1 MIVLFG
7 LVAFAAEPSVEAP
20 EVARFDVPATGV
32 SRIRLPPAVAG
43 VAPSLLG
50 STLSLRNGA
59 GDVVPFAVL
68 TTDRVSFDT
77 ERLDV
82 VQFDDHHWRV
92 GPSVRLVQSLRF
104 PDVGGWHP
112 GRLSLDG
119 IGSFIFPTGTING
132 QELTAETVPVPPG
145 RGPWVVRSDSHLAE
159 VIGESFPNEYVEAD
173 CATLEAEAPALTES
187 GYARYALDLGG
198 PRQVRSLRVLSDADV
213 FDRNVQLF
221 VPGDGREYYGETR
234 PIRRLTFG
242 GATYDATRIEDLAF
256 ATDALLV
263 DVQTAAGQTLPITGF
278 EVCSVG
284 AELVVRDPGAGPF
297 TAYFGVSVGNG
308 SQDLTFGGPDLV
320 RLATTRV
327 TEVTVEANPVYV
339 PLETREGLDG
349 PGAILPMVKWKWER
363 PIVGSGWLR
372 IPLDRDVLARA
383 QTDLSDLRIVDGDD
397 RQIPLVVR
405 RTGRETLWETA
416 GFTREEQGRSSL
428 IRIPLGQSDA
438 PVATL
443 TLTTS
448 RDVFSRRITVLRDRG
463 TMTEPLRVVDWRGD
477 GAGTS
482 VAVAVDAIVGRELL
496 VRIDNGDNAPLPVD
510 SVTVSFPEWELR
522 ANVPEGA
529 RLVYGS
535 RVAGQ
540 AEYDLGLL
548 SQDLV
553 VRKLAVGALGEAKA
567 IGGPALVAGERF
579 VVLAVVGALA
589 LGLLVMVGRL
599 LATARQP
606 LEA

>member
-1 MIVLFG
+1 MIAFIG

-20 EVARFDVPATGV
+20 EVARFDVPAAGV

-43 VAPSLLG
+43 AAPSQLG
-50 STLSLRNGA
+50 STLSLRNRA

-68 TTDRVSFDT
+68 TTDRMAFNT

-92 GPSVRLVQSLRF
+92 GPSLRVIQSLRF

-112 GRLSLDG
+112 GRLSIDG
-119 IGSFIFPTGTING
+119 IGSFVFPVGTING
-132 QELTAETVPVPPG
+132 QELTTDTVPVPAG
-145 RGPWVVRSDSHLAE
+145 RGPWVVRSDAHIYE
-159 VIGESFPNEYVEAD
+159 VIGESFPDEYVEPD
-173 CATLEAEAPALTES
+173 CATLDPGAPVLTEA
-187 GYARYALDLGG
+187 GYARYALDFGG
-198 PRQVRSLRVLSDADV
+198 PRLVRSLRVLSDADV
-213 FDRNVQLF
+213 FDRNVQVF
-221 VPGDGREYYGETR
+221 IPGEGREYYGESK

-242 GATYDATRIEDLAF
+242 GATYDATRIEDLALG
-256 ATDALLV
+256 ADALLV
-263 DVQTAAGQTLPITGF
+263 DIQSAAGQILPVTGF

-284 AELVVRDPGAGPF
+284 AELLVRDPGAGPF
-297 TAYFGVSVGNG
+297 TAYFGVSVGDG

-320 RLATTRV
+320 RLATTRI
-327 TEVTVEANPVYV
+327 TEVTVEPNPAHV

-349 PGAILPMVKWKWER
+349 PGAILAMVKWKWER

-372 IPLDRDVLARA
+372 VPLDREVLARA
-383 QTDLSDLRIVDGDD
+383 QTNLSDLRIVDAED

-416 GFTREEQGRSSL
+416 PFTRQEEGRSSL
-428 IRIPLGQSDA
+428 IRVPLGQSDA

-482 VAVAVDAIVGRELL
+482 VAVAVDAIVGKELL
-496 VRIDNGDNAPLPVD
+496 IRIDNGDNAPLPIE

-535 RVAGQ
+535 RVAGV

-548 SQDLV
+548 SQRLV
-553 VRKLAVGALGEAKA
+553 VRKLAVGSLGEAKA
-567 IGGPALVAGERF
+567 IGGPALAGGERF
-579 VVLAVVGALA
+579 MVLAVVGALA

-599 LATARQP
+599 LATAREP
-606 LEA
+606 